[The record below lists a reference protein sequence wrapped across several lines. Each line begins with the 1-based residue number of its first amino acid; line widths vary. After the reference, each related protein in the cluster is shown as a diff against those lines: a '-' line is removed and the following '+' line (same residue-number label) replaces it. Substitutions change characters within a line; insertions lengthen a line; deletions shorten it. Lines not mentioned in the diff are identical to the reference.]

1 MITGEYRS
9 GFELGDYTTVM
20 LVTTDVGYIW
30 LCEWLNFCA
39 VSEMLGQSLVT
50 RRSCKNVTIGR

>member
-1 MITGEYRS
+1 MITGEYRF

-30 LCEWLNFCA
+30 LCEWLNFRA
-39 VSEMLGQSLVT
+39 VSEMLGQVT
-50 RRSCKNVTIGR
+50 RRLC